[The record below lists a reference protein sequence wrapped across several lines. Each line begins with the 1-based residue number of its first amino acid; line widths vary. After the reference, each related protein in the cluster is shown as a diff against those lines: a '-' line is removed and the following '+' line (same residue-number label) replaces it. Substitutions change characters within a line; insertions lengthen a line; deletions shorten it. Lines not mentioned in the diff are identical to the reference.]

1 MAHSEKPGHATRRS
15 APLDRAQ
22 RWHPGVQRGDNP
34 AVALSVDPGHVGIG
48 EDTVLAD
55 DGIPHHVRS
64 LAPVG
69 DSAESQ
75 VAVVRLRRMEISD
88 WRFGYAEWKSQV
100 ACCGYVKWRS
110 PARQPAATGSA
121 VDEPQAATAGPFRK
135 IKILIR
141 NVRVVTPSAPPLQQ
155 RASGTPRRC
164 QG

>member
-34 AVALSVDPGHVGIG
+34 DVALSVDPGHVGIG
-48 EDTVLAD
+48 EDMFLAD

-64 LAPVG
+64 LAPAG
-69 DSAESQ
+69 ASAESQ

-100 ACCGYVKWRS
+100 DVAATPNGNPRLRAAATSNGGVPPGS
-110 PARQPAATGSA
+110 LRQPARRWMN
-121 VDEPQAATAGPFRK
+121 PKQPPR
-135 IKILIR
+135 
-141 NVRVVTPSAPPLQQ
+141 VRFGKS
-155 RASGTPRRC
+155 RSSSGTYAW
-164 QG
+164 